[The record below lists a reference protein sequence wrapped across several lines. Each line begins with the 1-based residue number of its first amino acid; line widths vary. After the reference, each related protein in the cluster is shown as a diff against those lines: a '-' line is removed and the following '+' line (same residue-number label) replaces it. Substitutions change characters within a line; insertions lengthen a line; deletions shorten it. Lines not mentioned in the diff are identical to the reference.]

1 MGKIKIGD
9 IEGEDFSIYETH
21 KKTNVL
27 VTECFNDT
35 ISMYRPKPDKIPYK
49 DVEGKSITSG
59 KKIFDSRTDSLESIN
74 IWWNKWTITVSFY
87 FFGGKENNKRA
98 FRKSNRKI

>member
-1 MGKIKIGD
+1 MIVSNNGYLKLKDVLELKSKGT
-9 IEGEDFSIYETH
+9 DFSIYETY

-27 VTECFNDT
+27 VTECFDT
-35 ISMYRPKPDKIPYK
+35 NISMYRPKADRIPYK

-74 IWWNKWTITVSFY
+74 FTKWNNGNQIMSYNLFRIW
-87 FFGGKENNKRA
+87 
-98 FRKSNRKI
+98 

>member
-1 MGKIKIGD
+1 MIVSNNGYLKLNDVLELKNKGT
-9 IEGEDFSIYETH
+9 DFSIYETH

-35 ISMYRPKPDKIPYK
+35 ISMYRPKPDRIPYK

-74 IWWNKWTITVSFY
+74 FTKWNNGNQIMSYNLFRIW
-87 FFGGKENNKRA
+87 
-98 FRKSNRKI
+98 